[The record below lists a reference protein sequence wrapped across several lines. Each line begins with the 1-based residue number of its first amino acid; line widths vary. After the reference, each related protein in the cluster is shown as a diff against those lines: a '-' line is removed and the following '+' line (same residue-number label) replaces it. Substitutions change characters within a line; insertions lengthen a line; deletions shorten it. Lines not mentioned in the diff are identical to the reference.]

1 MTRKPLPASGES
13 PSEATVVVPPPFSSI
28 VLDGASGIPLWRQLH
43 ASVEALI
50 AGGRIPSGQGLPS
63 ERDLADALGVSRSTV
78 KRCYDEL
85 RHTQRLAGRGRGGSV
100 VREPPRVMPSM
111 GVLKGFTEEMRELGL
126 EPSTRLL
133 GLQVVSDRSIASLF
147 QRPSRA
153 SFLRVERIREGNGVP
168 MTRELAWYDLTL
180 APALAEWDGTSS
192 AYAWLR
198 EHCGLA
204 LSHAEQ
210 TVEAVFSS
218 EAECAAFGFTE
229 PQPCLLL
236 KRKTHTVQGQL
247 VEYVE
252 GTFRGDAYVYRVKLS
267 V

>member
-1 MTRKPLPASGES
+1 MT
-13 PSEATVVVPPPFSSI
+13 VPPSPALGMA
-28 VLDGASGIPLWRQLH
+28 LDGAASAMSPPFDAIALDETQQLPLWRQLH
-43 ASVEALI
+43 GHMVALI
-50 AGGRIPSGQGLPS
+50 AEGRIEAGRGLPS
-63 ERDLADALGVSRSTV
+63 ERDLASALGVSRATV

-85 RHTQRLAGRGRGGSV
+85 RRSQRLDGRGRAGSV
-100 VREPPRVMPSM
+100 LREPPHVMPAM

-126 EPSTRLL
+126 VPSTRLL
-133 GLQVVSDRSIASLF
+133 RLEVLSDRSIASIF
-147 QRPSRA
+147 GRPSGA
-153 SFLRVERIREGNGVP
+153 PLLRVERIREGNGIP

-180 APALAEWDGTSS
+180 APKLKRWDGLGS

-198 EHCGLA
+198 QRCGLV

-210 TVEAVFSS
+210 TVESVLSTDAES
-218 EAECAAFGFTE
+218 EAFGFTE

-236 KRKTHTVQGQL
+236 KRRTYTTGGPL

-252 GTFRGDAYVYRVKLS
+252 GTFRGDAYVYRIKLS